1 MAPKQISGAVS
12 TETIQDNNG
21 LSGVRLYY
29 ISTVDRPYQAR
40 NCNTLLTDD
49 CLMIAVLSDVYL
61 LNNK

>member
-1 MAPKQISGAVS
+1 MALKQIFGAVC

-21 LSGVRLYY
+21 LSGERLYY
-29 ISTVDRPYQAR
+29 ISTVDRPYQAH
-40 NCNTLLTDD
+40 NFNTLHTDD